1 MKTWAWILGG
11 IGVTAGAW
19 WYLKKRSPET
29 SASSSETIYP
39 EGVIPGVTP
48 GYPEAPSVDE
58 LPSDP
63 AQHGAPTMGESYA
76 PSTNQSASQASSVS
90 AGYSGSSANASS
102 SSGAAY
108 AVGDGI
114 ATNPRS
120 STAPLFTVKPY
131 SPPPVVRTP
140 YVRPHLVKA
149 QPKPA
154 PKAIVVAPMMTPKPS
169 SMVVPKAAPM
179 TVDSMAAPRSIV
191 SSPSPV
197 MIPAPVVASRP
208 ETAPVSTPTSSYV
221 TSLLRPVAAPTA
233 PIAPALQPPKVVLPG
248 DVQTT
253 APLPSPMVSLPRP
266 VAPMPSPVV
275 APKPIVSSPRPV
287 VAPQPTKVTVTTYKS
302 PVTSA
307 TRTVVAPVVVA
318 PRVVAAPKPV
328 SPAPLARTPLTR
340 PIAVVRPTNVRGV
353 YAVGAD
359 FTEAEYRAMAARAEH
374 ESRRREW
381 AANQMAEQMVRR

>member
-114 ATNPRS
+114 ATNPPS
-120 STAPLFTVKPY
+120 STAPSFTVKPY

-140 YVRPHLVKA
+140 YVRPNLVKA
-149 QPKPA
+149 QPRPM
-154 PKAIVVAPMMTPKPS
+154 PKAVVVAPTPQPQK
-169 SMVVPKAAPM
+169 
-179 TVDSMAAPRSIV
+179 
-191 SSPSPV
+191 
-197 MIPAPVVASRP
+197 VA
-208 ETAPVSTPTSSYV
+208 
-221 TSLLRPVAAPTA
+221 
-233 PIAPALQPPKVVLPG
+233 LPG

-253 APLPSPMVSLPRP
+253 APLPSSMVSLSRP

-275 APKPIVSSPRPV
+275 TPKPIVSSPRPV

-307 TRTVVAPVVVA
+307 TRTVVAPAVVA

-381 AANQMAEQMVRR
+381 AANQMAEQMNALTRR